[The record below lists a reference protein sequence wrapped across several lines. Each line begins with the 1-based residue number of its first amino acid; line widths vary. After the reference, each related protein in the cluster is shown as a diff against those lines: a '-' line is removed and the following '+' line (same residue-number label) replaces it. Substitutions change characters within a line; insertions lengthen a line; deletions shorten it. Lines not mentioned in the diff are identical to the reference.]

1 MGKTKTLI
9 INASFDVAKK
19 SHKCQANSKHQLTQG
34 SLRLKVKNGLGFDYY
49 CSDCA
54 KKIFDIDIQKL
65 TDLRKK
71 FP

>member
-9 INASFDVAKK
+9 INASLDVAKR

-34 SLRLKVKNGLGFDYY
+34 SSRLKVKNGLGFDYY
-49 CSDCA
+49 CNECA
-54 KKIFDIDIQKL
+54 KKIIDTDIQKL
-65 TDLRKK
+65 IDLRKQ